1 MVQKQGQEV
10 FLSPLEYRLLL
21 IFLNNPNM
29 ILTRDRLLDELW
41 DAAGEFVNNNTLT
54 VYIKR
59 LREKIEPE
67 PSAPQIILTV
77 RGTGYRLGG
86 GPWFEIRNCGSWP
99 SPVLSSPRSPPSE
112 ALPSTRRPG
121 FLSLVSSAALGGVFL
136 GFTRAR
142 YRRIAQLAEEV
153 DRVLHNADTLSI
165 QDAEEG
171 ELSILHS
178 ELTKMTL
185 RLREQNA
192 ALRRE
197 KRHLADALADI
208 AHQLRTPLTAANLT
222 LSLLKTT
229 KEPQE
234 RRTLLRET
242 QVLFRQMDWLLN
254 TLLKQSRLDADM
266 VVFQRAPVA
275 VDDLVRAALR
285 PFLLSFELHSITL
298 ETDLSPGATWMGDR
312 HWLTEALQNLLKN
325 ALDSM
330 QDHGCLQIRCED
342 TLLFTQLTLHDSGPG
357 FAPADLP
364 HLFHRFYRGTGTGN
378 TTGYGIG
385 LSLCKTIIT
394 QQGGQITADNHP
406 QGGAVFTIRFPK

>member
-1 MVQKQGQEV
+1 MIEFIDNLTQLLAA
-10 FLSPLEYRLLL
+10 LS
-21 IFLNNPNM
+21 
-29 ILTRDRLLDELW
+29 
-41 DAAGEFVNNNTLT
+41 G
-54 VYIKR
+54 
-59 LREKIEPE
+59 
-67 PSAPQIILTV
+67 
-77 RGTGYRLGG
+77 
-86 GPWFEIRNCGSWP
+86 C
-99 SPVLSSPRSPPSE
+99 VLSGVLYLKS
-112 ALPSTRRPG
+112 RRQPY
-121 FLSLVSSAALGGVFL
+121 FLLCCFYGCFGSGML
-136 GFTRAR
+136 
-142 YRRIAQLAEEV
+142 Y
-153 DRVLHNADTLSI
+153 
-165 QDAEEG
+165 
-171 ELSILHS
+171 
-178 ELTKMTL
+178 
-185 RLREQNA
+185 
-192 ALRRE
+192 
-197 KRHLADALADI
+197 
-208 AHQLRTPLTAANLT
+208 
-222 LSLLKTT
+222 
-229 KEPQE
+229 
-234 RRTLLRET
+234 
-242 QVLFRQMDWLLN
+242 WLLY

>member
-1 MVQKQGQEV
+1 MVRNKELRQLALACAV
-10 FLSPLEYRLLL
+10 IAALSAVGGFALHP
-21 IFLNNPNM
+21 
-29 ILTRDRLLDELW
+29 
-41 DAAGEFVNNNTLT
+41 AA
-54 VYIKR
+54 
-59 LREKIEPE
+59 
-67 PSAPQIILTV
+67 
-77 RGTGYRLGG
+77 
-86 GPWFEIRNCGSWP
+86 
-99 SPVLSSPRSPPSE
+99 
-112 ALPSTRRPG
+112 G

-185 RLREQNA
+185 RLREQN
-192 ALRRE
+192 
-197 KRHLADALADI
+197 
-208 AHQLRTPLTAANLT
+208 
-222 LSLLKTT
+222 
-229 KEPQE
+229 
-234 RRTLLRET
+234 
-242 QVLFRQMDWLLN
+242 
-254 TLLKQSRLDADM
+254 
-266 VVFQRAPVA
+266 
-275 VDDLVRAALR
+275 AALR